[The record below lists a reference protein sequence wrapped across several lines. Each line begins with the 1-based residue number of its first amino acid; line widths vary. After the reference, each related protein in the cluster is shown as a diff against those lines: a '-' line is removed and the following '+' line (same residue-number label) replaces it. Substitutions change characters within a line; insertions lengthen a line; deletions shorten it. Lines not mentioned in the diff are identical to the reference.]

1 METFIALSDLLRQMD
16 IDQELKVY
24 YIDPGDDTKER
35 HYIITGS
42 LRQYAP
48 KEWYKQT
55 ATYAMIEQACED
67 FYAEPVKRISVDD
80 DGVLEIEM
88 NVLPF

>member
-1 METFIALSDLLRQMD
+1 METFITICDLLRQMD

-24 YIDPGDDTKER
+24 YINPDDDTKER

-42 LRQYAP
+42 MRDYAP
-48 KEWYKQT
+48 EEWYKDT
-55 ATYAMIEQACED
+55 PSYAMIEQACED
-67 FYAEPVKRISVDD
+67 FYAEPVKRITVDD
-80 DGVLEIEM
+80 DGVLEIEL